1 MEKVTRTLGYIL
13 IEEEKERFQ
22 GAAMITDSRGIP
34 LDFRYTDPVRPTR
47 LERVLYG
54 EALEIYLREEILL
67 KNLLKAVEIRP
78 HLWLCRDRDLLQPL
92 ADQGVHPVVMIEQTG
107 YAPLENVGQTQPQGE
122 GTSFLLQAD
131 PVSAPLRVTTPE
143 GGPGVDDLVPILLEV
158 ARSMELV
165 EPFVRMR
172 RALEIVGEDRRG
184 D

>member
-1 MEKVTRTLGYIL
+1 MEKGAKVLGYVL
-13 IEEEKERFQ
+13 IDEEKGVFQ
-22 GAAMITDSRGIP
+22 GAVMVTDPRGIP

-67 KNLLKAVEIRP
+67 KNLLKVLEIRP
-78 HLWLCRDRDLLQPL
+78 HLWLCRDRALLQPL
-92 ADQGVHPVVMIEQTG
+92 AEQGALPVLLVEPTSH
-107 YAPLENVGQTQPQGE
+107 APLENVGEIQPQGE
-122 GTSFLLQAD
+122 SGSILLQAD
-131 PVSAPLRVTTPE
+131 PVSAPLRLTVPV
-143 GGPGVDDLVPILLEV
+143 GGQAADLLVPILLEA

-172 RALEIVGEDRRG
+172 KALEIVGEEGRG